1 MHRRWMSPRRALAVG
16 LMVAAAGLAV
26 LPRSS
31 SEAQEPER
39 RSARVALRQKIAE
52 LRGDVALREVE
63 QEADR
68 EILKQKLLGV
78 PALAKQITDARQEVQ
93 FLSESSESEIL
104 EAKNHYVELAW
115 RMKDDEAAK
124 ALALQFDEAIASKM
138 PYAIK
143 KVILKFLEGGESW
156 MKAEAD
162 RQLAPLRKDFARHAT
177 ELALRKLELDDLEKQ
192 YRDSR

>member
-1 MHRRWMSPRRALAVG
+1 MARQWMSPGRVLAVG

-26 LPRSS
+26 FPRSS
-31 SEAQEPER
+31 SEAQEPDR
-39 RSARVALRQKIAE
+39 PSARAALRQKIAD

-63 QEADR
+63 QEAER
-68 EILKQKLLGV
+68 EILKQKLLSV

-93 FLSESSESEIL
+93 ILSESSESEIL
-104 EAKNHYVELAW
+104 EAKNHYVQLAW

-124 ALALQFDEAIASKM
+124 ALALQFDEAIASKK

-156 MKAEAD
+156 IKAEAD
-162 RQLAPLRKDFARHAT
+162 RQLGPLKKDFARHAT
-177 ELALRKLELDDLEKQ
+177 ELVVRRLELEDLEKQ